1 MTVPVINAVINFSTG
16 PSFAQA
22 FIIGEGILG
31 TNVLA
36 DSAAVIVDVS
46 DVVDSVSIKRGRNAQ
61 ADEFQTGTMTL
72 RIVDQNGDFNPQ
84 NPNSPYYTLLD
95 PMRKVSISA
104 TSAGVTYPMF
114 AGFITSFTTTTPKNA
129 NDVVYTTIQ
138 AVDALR
144 LAQNAQIATVT
155 GATAGDLSGTRID
168 QILDQIAWPESMRD
182 VDLGLTQ
189 MQNDPGTART
199 SLAALQTVTNS
210 EYGAFYVDASGSF
223 VFQDRSVTTASI
235 GGTPTVFNDNG
246 TEIGYANA
254 VWRLD
259 DTLVLNQANVTRT
272 GGTVQNSTNAASV
285 EKYFAHTYNIQNLLM
300 QTDAV
305 ALDYA
310 RAYVAS
316 RAETS
321 VRCDAIELDLYTDNY
336 ANGILAALDL
346 DFFDP
351 VTITTNQ
358 PGAST
363 LTKTLQVFGVAHNVT
378 PNKWRTTFTTLEPV
392 IDGFILNSTL
402 YGVLDTSVLSYQEVR
417 KWQLDQA

>member
-1 MTVPVINAVINFSTG
+1 MTIPVINAVINFSTG
-16 PSFAQA
+16 PGFAQA
-22 FIIGEGILG
+22 FIIGEGKLG
-31 TNVLA
+31 TNILA

-46 DVVDSVSIKRGRNAQ
+46 NVVDSVSTKRGRSAT
-61 ADEFQTGTMTL
+61 ADEFQTGTLTL

-84 NPNSPYYTLLD
+84 NSSSPYFGLLD
-95 PMRKVSISA
+95 PMKKVSITA
-104 TSAGVTYPMF
+104 TWQGDVYDMF
-114 AGFITSFTTTTPKNA
+114 AGFITSYTTTTPKNA
-129 NDVVYTTIQ
+129 NDVVYTTIT
-138 AVDALR
+138 AVDATR
-144 LAQNAQIATVT
+144 LAQNAQISTVT

-168 QILDQIAWPESMRD
+168 QILNTIGWPSSARD
-182 VDLGLTQ
+182 VDAGLTTL
-189 MQNDPGTART
+189 QNDPGTART
-199 SLAALQTVTNS
+199 ALAALQTATNS
-210 EYGAFYVDASGSF
+210 EYGAIYVATDGSW

-235 GGTPTVFNDNG
+235 AGTPTVFNDNG
-246 TEIGYANA
+246 TDIGYANA

-259 DTLVLNQANVTRT
+259 DTLVFNQANITRT
-272 GGTVQNSTNAASV
+272 GGTVQNATNAASV
-285 EKYFAHTYNIQNLLM
+285 AKYFAHTYNQQNLLM

-321 VRCDAIELDLYTDNY
+321 IRCDAIELDLYTDNY
-336 ANGILAALDL
+336 NTGITAALDL

-363 LTKTLQVFGVAHNVT
+363 LTKTLQVFGVAHSVT

-392 IDGFILNSTL
+392 IDGFIIGNTN
-402 YGVLDTSVLSYQEVR
+402 YGVLGTNVLSY
-417 KWQLDQA
+417 

>member
-31 TNVLA
+31 TNILA
-36 DSAAVIVDVS
+36 DAAAVIVDVS
-46 DVVDSVSIKRGRNAQ
+46 DVVDSVSIKRGRNPQ
-61 ADEFQTGTMTL
+61 VDEFQTGTLTL

-84 NPNSPYYTLLD
+84 NPSSPYFGLLD

-104 TSAGVTYPMF
+104 TSVGVTYPMF
-114 AGFITSFTTTTPKNA
+114 SGFITSYTTTTPKNA

-182 VDLGLTQ
+182 VDAGLTT
-189 MQNDPGTART
+189 MQADPGTART

-223 VFQDRSVTTASI
+223 VFQDRSVTVASI

-246 TEIGYANA
+246 TDIGYANA
-254 VWRLD
+254 LWRLD
-259 DTLVLNQANVTRT
+259 DTLVFNQANVTRT
-272 GGTVQNSTNAASV
+272 GGTVQSATNAASV
-285 EKYFAHTYNIQNLLM
+285 EKYFAHTYNQQNLLM

-358 PGAST
+358 PGSST
-363 LTKTLQVFGVAHNVT
+363 LTKTLQVFGVAHTVT
-378 PNKWRTTFTTLEPV
+378 PNKWRTVFTTLEPV
-392 IDGFILNSTL
+392 IDGFIIGNSN
-402 YGVLDTSVLSYQEVR
+402 YGVLGVNVLSY
-417 KWQLDQA
+417 